1 MPPHHHAE
9 LHRNAGR
16 GQHRCRLGCLWLSQS
31 ASSCVHSRFL
41 RNDFHF
47 EFCKTASAHF
57 FCEEAC
63 SRIHFP
69 IVLGST
75 RIEKLYGSD
84 QQILAGNK
92 ATCHRARHGVPRM
105 LLREHC
111 QWPTFRSGGLAQD
124 GMARKRLTEARP
136 IINLWLPG
144 TVRSSKCGYHFR
156 RQRHTMVRGN
166 NRIRPVPSHRRLGQ
180 PLQRCR

>member
-9 LHRNAGR
+9 LCRNAGR
-16 GQHRCRLGCLWLSQS
+16 GQYWCQLGCLWLSQS

-47 EFCKTASAHF
+47 EFRKTPSAHF
-57 FCEEAC
+57 LAEEAC

-69 IVLGST
+69 IVSRT
-75 RIEKLYGSD
+75 RVEALYGSD
-84 QQILAGNK
+84 EQILAGNK

-111 QWPTFRSGGLAQD
+111 QWPAFRSGGLAQD
-124 GMARKRLTEARP
+124 GVAGKRLAEARSA
-136 IINLWLPG
+136 NHQWMPG
-144 TVRSSKCGYHFR
+144 TMRPSKCGYRFE
-156 RQRHTMVRGN
+156 RQRDTMARGN
-166 NRIRPVPSHRRLGQ
+166 NRIRPVPSHRGLGQ
-180 PLQRCR
+180 LLQRCR